1 MLYTVMPLERI
12 YSDRTESVF
21 GKKTAQTNRNDNDV
35 EYKSMALPH
44 GRVYAKRNGDD
55 YIVDGI
61 SSTDM
66 GDYLNPSFIPGTA
79 IDISNI
85 N

>member
-1 MLYTVMPLERI
+1 MLYTVVPLERI
-12 YSDRTESVF
+12 FRDRTESVL
-21 GKKTAQTNRNDNDV
+21 GKKTAQTNSSEKDV
-35 EYKSMALPH
+35 EYKSMDLPH
-44 GRVYAKRNGDD
+44 GRVYAKRNGDN